1 MIPVEI
7 IKQKQNGDHLSPID
21 LQKFILDYVSGLIP
35 DYQMSALLMS
45 IFFNGMNDDELFSLV
60 EIMVNSGEKM
70 DFSHLEKFTA
80 DKHSTGGVGDKV
92 SLILAP
98 LMAAA
103 GLAIPMISG
112 RGLGHTGGTLD
123 KLETIP
129 GFQVNLSLTECKKAV
144 EKIGIV
150 MMGQTQ
156 EICPAD
162 KKMYALRDV
171 TGTIESIPLI
181 CSSIMCKKIAEGIEG
196 LVLDVKFGNGAFM
209 KNIEDAQ
216 TLGRMLIRIGEHF
229 GINTNVVFSNM
240 NQPLGKTA
248 GLWCEVQEAI
258 DSLQGNGPDDTM
270 EITFELG
277 SHLLQQAKVSNTRDE
292 AISIQKSIIESG
304 KAFDKFLEMVET
316 QGGNPEAIEQNKNI
330 HTPLFEDFVSSN
342 QSGFIS
348 SMDTFEIGMASITLG
363 CGRIKTTDIVDPT
376 AGIEFLKKTGEEVQN
391 GEAIIRCFNSSLSK
405 LQETLKRLDSVI
417 QCSDIPKTHT
427 LIH

>member
-1 MIPVEI
+1 
-7 IKQKQNGDHLSPID
+7 
-21 LQKFILDYVSGLIP
+21 
-35 DYQMSALLMS
+35 
-45 IFFNGMNDDELFSLV
+45 
-60 EIMVNSGEKM
+60 
-70 DFSHLEKFTA
+70 
-80 DKHSTGGVGDKV
+80 
-92 SLILAP
+92 
-98 LMAAA
+98 
-103 GLAIPMISG
+103 
-112 RGLGHTGGTLD
+112 
-123 KLETIP
+123 
-129 GFQVNLSLTECKKAV
+129 
-144 EKIGIV
+144 
-150 MMGQTQ
+150 MGQTQ

-181 CSSIMCKKIAEGIEG
+181 CSSIMSKKIAEGIEG

-248 GLWCEVQEAI
+248 GRWCEVQEAI
-258 DSLQGNGPDDTM
+258 DSLQGKGPDDTM

-292 AISIQKSIIESG
+292 AISIQKSMIESG

-417 QCSDIPKTHT
+417 QYSDIPKTHT

>member
-129 GFQVNLSLTECKKAV
+129 GFQVDLSLTECKKAV

-181 CSSIMCKKIAEGIEG
+181 CSSIMSKKIAEGIEG

-216 TLGRMLIRIGEHF
+216 TLGRMLIRIGEYF

-277 SHLLQQAKVSNTRDE
+277 SHLHQQAKISSTRD
-292 AISIQKSIIESG
+292 
-304 KAFDKFLEMVET
+304 
-316 QGGNPEAIEQNKNI
+316 
-330 HTPLFEDFVSSN
+330 
-342 QSGFIS
+342 
-348 SMDTFEIGMASITLG
+348 
-363 CGRIKTTDIVDPT
+363 
-376 AGIEFLKKTGEEVQN
+376 
-391 GEAIIRCFNSSLSK
+391 
-405 LQETLKRLDSVI
+405 
-417 QCSDIPKTHT
+417 
-427 LIH
+427 

>member
-45 IFFNGMNDDELFSLV
+45 IFFNGMSDDELFSLV

-129 GFQVNLSLTECKKAV
+129 GFRVDLSLTEYKKAI

-181 CSSIMCKKIAEGIEG
+181 CSSIM
-196 LVLDVKFGNGAFM
+196 
-209 KNIEDAQ
+209 
-216 TLGRMLIRIGEHF
+216 
-229 GINTNVVFSNM
+229 S
-240 NQPLGKTA
+240 
-248 GLWCEVQEAI
+248 
-258 DSLQGNGPDDTM
+258 
-270 EITFELG
+270 
-277 SHLLQQAKVSNTRDE
+277 
-292 AISIQKSIIESG
+292 
-304 KAFDKFLEMVET
+304 
-316 QGGNPEAIEQNKNI
+316 
-330 HTPLFEDFVSSN
+330 
-342 QSGFIS
+342 
-348 SMDTFEIGMASITLG
+348 
-363 CGRIKTTDIVDPT
+363 
-376 AGIEFLKKTGEEVQN
+376 
-391 GEAIIRCFNSSLSK
+391 
-405 LQETLKRLDSVI
+405 
-417 QCSDIPKTHT
+417 
-427 LIH
+427 

>member
-1 MIPVEI
+1 
-7 IKQKQNGDHLSPID
+7 
-21 LQKFILDYVSGLIP
+21 
-35 DYQMSALLMS
+35 
-45 IFFNGMNDDELFSLV
+45 
-60 EIMVNSGEKM
+60 
-70 DFSHLEKFTA
+70 
-80 DKHSTGGVGDKV
+80 
-92 SLILAP
+92 
-98 LMAAA
+98 
-103 GLAIPMISG
+103 
-112 RGLGHTGGTLD
+112 
-123 KLETIP
+123 
-129 GFQVNLSLTECKKAV
+129 
-144 EKIGIV
+144 
-150 MMGQTQ
+150 
-156 EICPAD
+156 
-162 KKMYALRDV
+162 MYELRDV

-181 CSSIMCKKIAEGIEG
+181 CSSIMSKKIAEGIEG

-277 SHLLQQAKVSNTRDE
+277 SHLLQQAKISNTRDE
-292 AISIQKSIIESG
+292 AISIQKSMIESG

-316 QGGNPEAIEQNKNI
+316 QGGNSEAIKQNKNI

>member
-70 DFSHLEKFTA
+70 DFSYLEKFTA

-129 GFQVNLSLTECKKAV
+129 GFQVDLSLTECKKAV

-181 CSSIMCKKIAEGIEG
+181 CSSIMSKKIAEGIEG

-258 DSLQGNGPDDTM
+258 DSLQGNGPNDTM

-277 SHLLQQAKVSNTRDE
+277 SHLLQQAKVSNTRDK
-292 AISIQKSIIESG
+292 AISIQKSMIESG

-316 QGGNPEAIEQNKNI
+316 QGGNPKAIEQNKNI

-417 QCSDIPKTHT
+417 QCSEIPKTHT